1 MTDGKKIFV
10 NIYVK
15 NGLYTEYK
23 NTQNFNNKT
32 MYKRTNNPIKK
43 GEKCEQTYH
52 KGRCKNGLKKHNFIN
67 YQGNS
72 KYNHSEILLLYTQQN
87 G

>member
-1 MTDGKKIFV
+1 MTVGKKIFV
-10 NIYVK
+10 NIYMK
-15 NGLYTEYK
+15 NGLNTEYK
-23 NTQNFNNKT
+23 NTQNFNNK
-32 MYKRTNNPIKK
+32 YKRTNNPIKK
-43 GEKCEQTYH
+43 GEKCGQTYH

-72 KYNHSEILLLYTQQN
+72 KYNHSEILLLHTQQN